1 MNDDSINVQLI
12 KALIERLR
20 SKAEDARIAVLTGAG
35 ASAESGI
42 PPFRDS
48 TKAIWSD
55 NDVSEFAT
63 PDAWRRDAAKVWA
76 WYESRRH
83 AAMTATPNAGHRA
96 IADLE
101 RQYEVTV
108 LTQNVDDLHER
119 AGSSRVIHLHGS
131 LFAPHCFACKRP
143 GEFNRQLVSAE
154 APQPASLEPPRCR
167 RCGGKL
173 RPGVVWFG
181 EPLPEQAWREATRVV
196 AEADLL
202 LVIGTSGTVQPVAQ
216 LPSIAAKRGVP
227 ILEINLQPV
236 LGSLNGNVLTWTGN
250 AAQALID
257 LRDQLL

>member
-1 MNDDSINVQLI
+1 MNDDSINLQRIQTLL
-12 KALIERLR
+12 KRLR
-20 SKAEDARIAVLTGAG
+20 SSTARARIAVLTGAG

-42 PPFRDS
+42 PTFRGGPNALWSGDS
-48 TKAIWSD
+48 I
-55 NDVSEFAT
+55 NEFAT

-83 AAMTATPNAGHRA
+83 AVMAATPHEGHHA
-96 IADLE
+96 IAELE
-101 RQYEVTV
+101 RRYEVTV

-143 GEFNRQLVSAE
+143 GEFNHQPVSE
-154 APQPASLEPPRCR
+154 DAPQPASLEPPRCR

-181 EPLPEQAWREATRVV
+181 ETLPEQAWREATLVV

-216 LPSIAAKRGVP
+216 LPSIAASRGVP
-227 ILEINLQPV
+227 ILEINLHPV
-236 LGSLNGNVLTWTGN
+236 LGSLDGNTLTWTGN
-250 AAQALID
+250 AAQALTD